1 MSDGFFLA
9 PLAGAVAVG
18 DEVTLDG
25 PEGHHASVVRRLR
38 VGEQVTL
45 SSGRGS
51 GVRGP
56 VTSVT
61 RGAVTVRVEQVL
73 VEPVPQT
80 RFVCVQAL
88 PKNDRAE
95 LAVDLL
101 TELGVDEI
109 VPWQASRSVVRW
121 DGERGEKSRAK
132 WATVAREASKQVRQL
147 TVPVVSPLASTR
159 AVAARLESAAAAY
172 VLHESASAPLV
183 RVTPPA
189 GEVVFVIGPE
199 GGVSPDEL
207 AVFGAAGGVPVVM
220 GTTVLRTSTAGATAL
235 TILRTLAELRQ
246 DAAAG

>member
-95 LAVDLL
+95 LAV
-101 TELGVDEI
+101 V
-109 VPWQASRSVVRW
+109 
-121 DGERGEKSRAK
+121 
-132 WATVAREASKQVRQL
+132 
-147 TVPVVSPLASTR
+147 
-159 AVAARLESAAAAY
+159 AAAADAGK
-172 VLHESASAPLV
+172 LH
-183 RVTPPA
+183 
-189 GEVVFVIGPE
+189 
-199 GGVSPDEL
+199 D
-207 AVFGAAGGVPVVM
+207 PVVRDRFRRH
-220 GTTVLRTSTAGATAL
+220 GQTPT
-235 TILRTLAELRQ
+235 
-246 DAAAG
+246 AAA